1 MKILIHGPAFWAKS
15 AYGKQIKLAIDALHT
30 LGVTEIAQSVTY
42 GLMGRA
48 FELNGVLMLPA
59 DGRDAWGNGSVI
71 EHYNYYQPDVV
82 LSLGDA
88 FGLDPAVWSQLPWV
102 PWVTVD
108 SEPLWPDIVAAL
120 QAAKRPLMA
129 YSQYGRDALQRAGF
143 DATYVPLAY
152 DPEEFFPTDRAE
164 ARARINL
171 PADRFVVLM
180 VQANRHHDNRKNWD
194 GQLTAFADFKRE
206 HPEAFL
212 FMHTC
217 RNSARGGY
225 ELDWLLKELD
235 LVEGQDF
242 AFSDQYTET
251 LAGASDA
258 VMRDLY
264 NASDV
269 LLEATKAEGF
279 GVPMLE
285 ALACGTPTIYTDFG
299 ASAEVGR
306 GWAVEYEREWCWA
319 GSWWCKPSRAGIV
332 DALENAYGHDV
343 DRSALVS
350 EAAPYRLDNVT
361 SMYWRDVVEQWAREC
376 EAQA

>member
-15 AYGKQIKLAIDALHT
+15 AYGKQIKLLIDALQN
-30 LGVTEIAQSVTY
+30 LGVAEIAQSVTY

-59 DGRDAWGNGSVI
+59 DGRDAWGNSSVI

-82 LSLGDA
+82 LSLGDV
-88 FGLDPAVWSQLPWV
+88 FGLDPVVWSQLPWV

-108 SEPLWPDIVAAL
+108 SEPLWPDIVTAL
-120 QAAKRPLMA
+120 QASKRPLMA
-129 YSQYGRDALQRAGF
+129 YSRYGRDVLQRAGF

-152 DPEEFFPTDRAE
+152 DPEEFYPVDQAE

-194 GQLTAFADFKRE
+194 GQLTAFADFKRQ

-225 ELDWLLKELD
+225 ELDWLLKELG

-251 LAGASDA
+251 LAGASDT

-285 ALACGTPTIYTDFG
+285 ALACGVPTIYTDFG
-299 ASAEVGR
+299 ASREVGV
-306 GWAVEYEREWCWA
+306 GYPVAYEREWCWA
-319 GSWWCKPSRAGIV
+319 GSWWCRPDRESIV
-332 DALENAYGHDV
+332 NALGNALTQTGER
-343 DRSALVS
+343 DRGALVS
-350 EAAPYRLDNVT
+350 EVAHYRLDNVT
-361 SMYWRDVVEQWAREC
+361 ATYWRDVVENWEREL
-376 EAQA
+376 A